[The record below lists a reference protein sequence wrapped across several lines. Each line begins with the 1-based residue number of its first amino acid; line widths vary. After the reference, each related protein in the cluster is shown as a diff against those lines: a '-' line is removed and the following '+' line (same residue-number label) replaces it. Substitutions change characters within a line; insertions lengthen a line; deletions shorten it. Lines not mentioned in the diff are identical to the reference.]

1 MCPNNGTPYW
11 GESTEDMNMIRIVS
25 DSTCD
30 LSPELVERF
39 NIEILPLHIL
49 CGDKEYKDGVDIT
62 LPELFAWADENKTTP
77 KTSAPSMEDAMNLF
91 KPIIDNGDEIIAF
104 SISDTMSTSG
114 NVMRLA
120 AEEIEA
126 EDKITVIDSM
136 NLSTGIGLLV
146 CKCAEFIAEGMTR
159 AETVEKIEALRPYVR
174 ASFVVDTLTYLHRG
188 GRCSGVAAFAGSAL
202 KLHPRIEVVDGNMQP
217 AKKYRGKYSKVVLDY
232 VKDME
237 EAMMHADPTRVFITF
252 TGVAKEIEDSV
263 REYVESLNKF
273 NEICI
278 TNAGGTVASHCG
290 YGTLGV
296 LFIVEQ

>member
-1 MCPNNGTPYW
+1 
-11 GESTEDMNMIRIVS
+11 MIRIVS

-39 NIEILPLHIL
+39 NIVILPLHIL

-91 KPIIDNGDEIIAF
+91 QPIIDNGDEIIAF

-146 CKCAEFIAEGMTR
+146 CKCAEFVAEGMTR

-217 AKKYRGKYSKVVLDY
+217 GKKYRGKYSKVVLDY

-263 REYVESLNKF
+263 TEYVESLNKF

>member
-1 MCPNNGTPYW
+1 
-11 GESTEDMNMIRIVS
+11 MIRIVS

-91 KPIIDNGDEIIAF
+91 QPIIDNGDEIIAF

-146 CKCAEFIAEGMTR
+146 CKCAEFVAEGMTR

-217 AKKYRGKYSKVVLDY
+217 GKKYRGKYSKVVLDY

-263 REYVESLNKF
+263 TEYVESLNKF

>member
-1 MCPNNGTPYW
+1 
-11 GESTEDMNMIRIVS
+11 MIRIVS

-91 KPIIDNGDEIIAF
+91 QPIIDNGDEIIAF

-146 CKCAEFIAEGMTR
+146 CKCAEFVAEGMTR

-217 AKKYRGKYSKVVLDY
+217 GKKYRGKYSKVVLDY

-263 REYVESLNKF
+263 TEYVESLNKF

-296 LFIVEQ
+296 LFVVEQ

>member
-1 MCPNNGTPYW
+1 
-11 GESTEDMNMIRIVS
+11 MIRIVS